1 MRCRLPSA
9 NVKEAV
15 EKCKIGGQHRTIVEG
30 DTRHGG
36 EQHG

>member
-1 MRCRLPSA
+1 MPLPSS
-9 NVKEAV
+9 NVKEAA
-15 EKCKIGGQHRTIVEG
+15 EKCKIEGQHCTIVEG